1 MNNEY
6 IIVNKSAIQKIDELV
21 KEANAGKTISSI
33 NSQMAES
40 LIRFKEQLLSQ
51 STPLL
56 PEIEKAFE
64 NGVDSLQD
72 NLIQKLGLR
81 YQINEVSFTTINSTR
96 GNLEDYIANLKLD
109 I

>member
-1 MNNEY
+1 MSNEY

-21 KEANAGKTISSI
+21 KEANAGKTISST

-51 STPLL
+51 STPLI
-56 PEIEKAFE
+56 PEIDKAWEDGRDGTKVVGSFPFIE
-64 NGVDSLQD
+64 TH
-72 NLIQKLGLR
+72 
-81 YQINEVSFTTINSTR
+81 YINKTSQ
-96 GNLEDYIANLKLD
+96 DYISNLKLD

>member
-1 MNNEY
+1 MSNEY
-6 IIVNKSAIQKIDELV
+6 IIVNKRAIQKIDELV

-56 PEIEKAFE
+56 PEIEKAFDE
-64 NGVDSLQD
+64 GFNSEE
-72 NLIQKLGLR
+72 
-81 YQINEVSFTTINSTR
+81 EVYK
-96 GNLEDYIANLKLD
+96 GNPTGKIIGKQDYISNLKLD

>member
-6 IIVNKSAIQKIDELV
+6 IIVNKSVIQKIDDLV

-51 STPLL
+51 STPLI
-56 PEIEKAFE
+56 PEIEKAY
-64 NGVDSLQD
+64 NTGTNYGIYLQGGSYDPND
-72 NLIQKLGLR
+72 NID
-81 YQINEVSFTTINSTR
+81 I
-96 GNLEDYIANLKLD
+96 EDYISKLKLD